1 MPAKMGMKP
10 IYAGL
15 LFYPR
20 KELLDHIGV
29 DCFLLSHL

>member
-10 IYAGL
+10 IYAGF
-15 LFYPR
+15 LFYPG

-29 DCFLLSHL
+29 DRFLLSHL